1 MANGEAA
8 NICLEKDTL
17 FYKRAKVKAWK
28 SYMAKVH
35 GTSILFRFS
44 QFIYHHVKGTV

>member
-8 NICLEKDTL
+8 NICFEKDTL

-35 GTSILFRFS
+35 GTSIHIVQIQS
-44 QFIYHHVKGTV
+44 IYISPR